1 MGWVKALG
9 GAVLALALCATLA
22 ATALAQTWN
31 APWRDSEIAELSGAL
46 SEAWTHGLDP
56 ARYPDP
62 QDLRTMAPGP
72 ERDRIAR
79 AAWLQL
85 AGDLVFGQVDPRRL
99 NPDWSAPR
107 READLLTEYAQARER
122 GAIAETLDAL
132 APAHADYQALRREL
146 IRRTVSPTAP
156 VLVPDGPRLRRGDS
170 GARVDA
176 LRARLHQLGLLER
189 PGNLGDAFDARLET
203 ALMRFQARHN
213 LSADGVLGETTLIEL
228 NTGNGQR
235 VDQLRANLER
245 WRWLPADLGARHIRV
260 NIADYRL
267 EAWSGGAVER
277 VHQAQIGA
285 RWTSTPVFSE
295 DMRIV
300 EINPWWYTP
309 MSLGEPWLRRFR
321 TNPASA
327 YANGYHLVDL
337 GTGQRVNAADADWA
351 NRRYRVIQQPGP
363 NNAMGQVKFLFPN
376 VHNVYIHDTPHQ
388 GRFLNTQRDDS
399 AGCVRVRDPVEL
411 AIWVLEAEGWSPAEV
426 REAFDSRRTRRVR
439 LQNRIPVHI
448 LYFTAVSDRFG
459 QVRYVHDVY
468 RRDAALIRALNG
480 DLPPLP
486 AAPRAPVEID
496 ENAQVD

>member
-1 MGWVKALG
+1 MVWVKALG
-9 GAVLALALCATLA
+9 GAMAALALSATLA
-22 ATALAQTWN
+22 ATALAQSWN
-31 APWRDSEIAELSGAL
+31 TPWRDSEVAELAGAL

-62 QDLRTMAPGP
+62 QALRAMTPGP

-107 READLLTEYAQARER
+107 RQADLLTEYAQARE
-122 GAIAETLDAL
+122 GGTIAETLDAL

-156 VLVPDGPRLRRGDS
+156 VLVPAGPRLRRGDS
-170 GARVDA
+170 GPRVDA

-189 PGNLGDAFDARLET
+189 PGQVGDAFDARLET

-213 LSADGVLGETTLIEL
+213 LSADGVLGDATLVEL
-228 NTGNGQR
+228 NAGNGRR

-267 EAWSGGAVER
+267 EAWADGAVER

-321 TNPASA
+321 TNPGSA
-327 YANGYHLVDL
+327 YANGYQLVDL
-337 GTGQRVNAADADWA
+337 NTGQRVHAADADWA
-351 NRRYRVIQQPGP
+351 NRRYRVIQRPGP

-388 GRFLNTQRDDS
+388 QLFMNTQRDDS

-411 AIWVLEAEGWSPAEV
+411 AIWVLEAEGWSPADV
-426 REAFDSRRTRRVR
+426 RAAFDSRQTRRVR
-439 LQNRIPVHI
+439 LQHRIPVHI

-459 QVRYVHDVY
+459 QVQYVHDVY
-468 RRDAALIRALNG
+468 RRDGALIRALNG

-486 AAPRAPVEID
+486 AAPPVPAEID

>member
-1 MGWVKALG
+1 MGWVRALG
-9 GAVLALALCATLA
+9 GALSALAICATLA
-22 ATALAQTWN
+22 TSALAQSWN
-31 APWRDSEIAELSGAL
+31 TPWRDGEIAELAGVL
-46 SEAWTHGLDP
+46 SETWTHGLDP

-62 QDLRTMAPGP
+62 DHLRALAPGP
-72 ERDRIAR
+72 DRDLLAR
-79 AAWLQL
+79 AAWFQL
-85 AGDLVFGQVDPRRL
+85 AGDLLYGQVDPRRL
-99 NPDWSAPR
+99 NPDWSAPHR
-107 READLLTEYAQARER
+107 AADLLTEYAQARER
-122 GAIAETLDAL
+122 GAIAAALEAL

-156 VLVPDGPRLRRGDS
+156 VLVPEGERLRRGDS

-176 LRARLHQLGLLER
+176 LRARLYQLGLLEHS
-189 PGNLGDAFDARLET
+189 GAIGDAFDARLET

-213 LSADGVLGETTLIEL
+213 LAADGVLGTDTVREL

-245 WRWLPADLGARHIRV
+245 WRWLPDDLGARHIRV

-267 EAWSGGAVER
+267 EAWANGAVER

-309 MSLGEPWLRRFR
+309 MSLGQTWLRRFR

-327 YANGYHLVDL
+327 YANGYQLVDL
-337 GTGQRVNAADADWA
+337 DTGQRVNAADADWA
-351 NRRYRVIQQPGP
+351 NRRYRVIQRPGP

-388 GRFLNTQRDDS
+388 NRFLNTQRDDS

-411 AIWVLEAEGWSPAEV
+411 AIWVLGAEGWSPAEV
-426 REAFDSRRTRRVR
+426 RAAFDSRQTRRVR

-486 AAPRAPVEID
+486 AAPSVPVEID

>member
-1 MGWVKALG
+1 MQALKA
-9 GAVLALALCATLA
+9 VHTTLA
-22 ATALAQTWN
+22 ALLGAVVMASGAPAQTWSD
-31 APWRDSEIAELSGAL
+31 PWRDAEIAELAGAL
-46 SEAWTHGLDP
+46 AEAWTHGLDP

-62 QDLRTMAPGP
+62 SDLRAMARGP
-72 ERDRIAR
+72 DRDAMAR
-79 AAWLQL
+79 DAWFAL
-85 AGDLVFGQVDPRRL
+85 ADDLAFGQVDPRRL
-99 NPDWSAPR
+99 NPDWNAPR
-107 READLLTEYAQARER
+107 REIDLLTHYAEARE
-122 GAIAETLDAL
+122 GAGVRASLDAL
-132 APAHADYQALRREL
+132 APAHPDYEALRREL

-156 VLVPDGPRLRRGDS
+156 VTIPDGERLRRGDS
-170 GARVDA
+170 GPRADA
-176 LRARLHQLGLLER
+176 LRARLNQLGLIDG
-189 PGNLGDAFDARLET
+189 PGSAGAAFDARMET

-213 LSADGVLGETTLIEL
+213 LAADGVLGADTLAEL
-228 NTGNGQR
+228 NAGNGRR

-245 WRWLPADLGARHIRV
+245 WRWLPADLGERHIRV

-267 EAWSGGAVER
+267 EAWANGRPER

-309 MSLGEPWLRRFR
+309 MSLGAPWLQRFR

-337 GTGQRVNAADADWA
+337 DTGQRVDAYSADWN

-376 VHNVYIHDTPHQ
+376 VHNIYIHDTPHQ
-388 GRFLNTQRDDS
+388 RRFLNTQRDDS

-411 AIWVLEAEGWSPAEV
+411 AIWVLGAEGWSAADV
-426 REAFDSRRTRRVR
+426 RAAFDSGQTRRVR

-448 LYFTAVSDRFG
+448 LYFTAVSDRIG

-486 AAPRAPVEID
+486 TAPPVPAEID
-496 ENAQVD
+496 ENAQVE

>member
-1 MGWVKALG
+1 MGRMKALG
-9 GAVLALALCATLA
+9 GAVLALALCVTLA
-22 ATALAQTWN
+22 ASALAQSWN
-31 APWRDSEIAELSGAL
+31 TPWRDSEIVELAGAL

-62 QDLRTMAPGP
+62 QALRAMAPGP
-72 ERDRIAR
+72 ERDQLAR
-79 AAWLQL
+79 AAWFQL
-85 AGDLVFGQVDPRRL
+85 AGAMVHGQVDPRRL

-122 GAIAETLDAL
+122 GTIAETLDAL

-156 VLVPDGPRLRRGDS
+156 VLVPEGERLRRGDS
-170 GARVDA
+170 GERVDA
-176 LRARLHQLGLLER
+176 LRARLLQLGLLER
-189 PGNLGDAFDARLET
+189 GGEAGDIFDARLET

-213 LSADGVLGETTLIEL
+213 LSADGVLGETTLVEL

-245 WRWLPADLGARHIRV
+245 WRWLPADLGERHIRV

-267 EAWSGGAVER
+267 EAWANGAVER
-277 VHQAQIGA
+277 AHQAQIGA
-285 RWTSTPVFSE
+285 RWTSTPIFSE
-295 DMRIV
+295 EMRII

-309 MSLGEPWLRRFR
+309 MSLGQTWLRRFR

-337 GTGQRVNAADADWA
+337 NTGQRVNAADAVWA

-388 GRFLNTQRDDS
+388 SRFLNTQRDDS
-399 AGCVRVRDPVEL
+399 AGCVRVRDPIEL
-411 AIWVLEAEGWSPAEV
+411 AIWVLGTEGWSPAQV
-426 REAFDSRRTRRVR
+426 RAAFESRQTRRVR

-480 DLPPLP
+480 DLPPLR

>member
-1 MGWVKALG
+1 MMWIRTLG
-9 GAVLALALCATLA
+9 GAGAALALSAMMA
-22 ATALAQTWN
+22 AAAVAQTWTT
-31 APWRDSEIAELSGAL
+31 PWRDGEIAELAGAL

-56 ARYPDP
+56 SRYPDP
-62 QDLRTMAPGP
+62 DALRAMAPGR
-72 ERDRIAR
+72 ERDALAQ
-79 AAWLQL
+79 AAWMQL
-85 AGDLVFGQVDPRRL
+85 ASDLVFGQVDPRRL

-107 READLLTEYAQARER
+107 READLLTEFAQARER
-122 GAIAETLDAL
+122 GTLAQTLDLL
-132 APAHADYQALRREL
+132 APAHDDYQALRREL
-146 IRRTVSPTAP
+146 IRRTVTPAAP
-156 VLVPDGPRLRRGDS
+156 VLVPEGPRLQVGDS
-170 GARVDA
+170 GPRVDA

-189 PGNLGDAFDARLET
+189 PAGAGTAFDARLET
-203 ALMRFQARHN
+203 ALMRFQARLN
-213 LSADGVLGETTLIEL
+213 LSADGVLGADTVAEL
-228 NTGNGQR
+228 NITNGQR

-267 EAWSGGAVER
+267 EAWANGVVER
-277 VHQAQIGA
+277 EHQAQIGA

-295 DMRIV
+295 AMQIV

-309 MSLGEPWLRRFR
+309 MSLGQTWLRRFR

-327 YANGYHLVDL
+327 YADGYHLVDL
-337 GTGQRVNAADADWA
+337 DTGLRVDAYSADWA

-388 GRFLNTQRDDS
+388 DRFLDTQRDDS

-411 AIWVLEAEGWSPAEV
+411 AIWVLAGEGWSPAEV
-426 REAFDSRRTRRVR
+426 RAAFEARQTRRVR

-448 LYFTAVSDRFG
+448 LYFTAVSDRLG

-468 RRDAALIRALNG
+468 DRDAALIRALNG

-486 AAPRAPVEID
+486 AAPSVPVEID
-496 ENAQVD
+496 ENAQAD

>member
-9 GAVLALALCATLA
+9 GAVLALALCAMLA

-31 APWRDSEIAELSGAL
+31 APWRDSEIAELAGAL

-107 READLLTEYAQARER
+107 RQADLLTEYAQARER

-189 PGNLGDAFDARLET
+189 PGNAGDAFDARLET

-213 LSADGVLGETTLIEL
+213 LSADGVLGEATLVEL
-228 NTGNGQR
+228 NAGNGQR

-245 WRWLPADLGARHIRV
+245 WRWLPADLGERHIRV

-351 NRRYRVIQQPGP
+351 NRRYRVIQEPGP

-411 AIWVLEAEGWSPAEV
+411 AIWVLEAEGWSPADV

-480 DLPPLP
+480 ELPPLP
-486 AAPRAPVEID
+486 AAPPVLAEID

>member
-1 MGWVKALG
+1 MGWVKGLIA
-9 GAVLALALCATLA
+9 AIAASALCATLA
-22 ATALAQTWN
+22 ATALAQSWN
-31 APWRDSEIAELSGAL
+31 APWRESEIADLSGAL

-62 QDLRTMAPGP
+62 DALRAMAPGP
-72 ERDRIAR
+72 ERDEMAR
-79 AAWLQL
+79 NAWLRL
-85 AGDLVFGQVDPRRL
+85 AADLVFGQVDPRRL

-107 READLLTEYAQARER
+107 RDADLLTEYAQARER
-122 GAIAETLDAL
+122 GAIAATLDAL
-132 APAHADYQALRREL
+132 APVHPDYQALRREL

-156 VLVPDGPRLRRGDS
+156 VPVAEGPRLRRGDS
-170 GARVDA
+170 GARIDA
-176 LRARLHQLGLLER
+176 LRARLHQLGLLEH
-189 PGNLGDAFDARLET
+189 PGAAGDAFDARLET

-213 LSADGVLGETTLIEL
+213 LAADGVLGADTVREL

-245 WRWLPADLGARHIRV
+245 WRWLPEDLGARHIRV

-267 EAWSGGAVER
+267 EAWADGVVER

-285 RWTSTPVFSE
+285 RLTSTPIFSE
-295 DMRIV
+295 EMQNV

-321 TNPASA
+321 TNPGWA

-337 GTGQRVNAADADWA
+337 NTGRRVNAADADWA

-376 VHNVYIHDTPHQ
+376 VQNVYIHDTPHQ
-388 GRFLNTQRDDS
+388 GRFLDTQRDDS
-399 AGCVRVRDPVEL
+399 AGCVRVRDPIEL
-411 AIWVLEAEGWSPAEV
+411 AIWVLEAEGWSPADV
-426 REAFDSRRTRRVR
+426 RAAFDSRQTRRVR

-486 AAPRAPVEID
+486 TAPSVPVEID